1 MYARFANSLSLH
13 DQHPLHF
20 LSGREIPES
29 DSIHRNRL
37 SVVVSGFLCSTLL
50 CLLGLD
56 LSKLLLATALVSLSA
71 SLGVQAVVPPAEAG
85 GIVANEL
92 LVVKIVVGSTGPDGK
107 EVSQTPG
114 EVVATVRVDGL
125 EKTEDD
131 PGVHSEEVELA
142 SNGKEDNGASDNT
155 NSEESCFDGR
165 SVLSGET
172 ERSRVGV
179 VHLVDGLVER
189 TVVQSTVE
197 PVVPSILHDEA
208 DSDLESHL
216 PNGREG
222 HTVVHT
228 EVGSDGV
235 EEPDLRKFGGEMADK
250 NDGGA
255 IPLLLEGGN
264 LLLLNSELLEIGDV
278 IHHHV
283 GNTAAEVD
291 ELVKHKTHD
300 AGREGIVLHPEV
312 PSGPELFDNIELDI
326 VLGDLLEDNK
336 VVLGLVKGREGGRV

>member
-1 MYARFANSLSLH
+1 V
-13 DQHPLHF
+13 P
-20 LSGREIPES
+20 
-29 DSIHRNRL
+29 
-37 SVVVSGFLCSTLL
+37 GFLCSTLL
-50 CLLGLD
+50 RLLGLN
-56 LSKLLLATALVSLSA
+56 LGELLLATALVSLGT

-85 GIVANEL
+85 GVVADEL

-107 EVSQTPG
+107 EVAQTPG
-114 EVVATVRVDGL
+114 EVVAAVRVDGL

-131 PGVHSEEVELA
+131 PGVHGEEVELA
-142 SNGKEDNGASDNT
+142 GDGKENNGAPDDT

-189 TVVQSTVE
+189 TVMQSTVE

-216 PNGREG
+216 PDRREG

-228 EVGSDGV
+228 EVGGDRV
-235 EEPDLRKFGGEMADK
+235 EEPDLRKFGGEVADK
-250 NDGGA
+250 NNGGA
-255 IPLLLEGGN
+255 IPLLLKSRN

-278 IHHHV
+278 VHHHI

-291 ELVKHKTHD
+291 ELVEDETHD

-312 PSGPELFDNIELDI
+312 PSLS
-326 VLGDLLEDNK
+326 
-336 VVLGLVKGREGGRV
+336 